1 MGSRILAGRYE
12 LLEKI
17 GEGGMAVVFKAR
29 DRLLSRFVA
38 VKILRPEYT
47 KDSVFVESFRRE
59 SRTAASLVHPN
70 IVNVYDVGKE
80 GNIYYIVME
89 LIEGRP
95 LSEIIKEE
103 APMDPHKA
111 VDIAKQVA
119 SALSMAHKH
128 QLIHRDV
135 KPHNIML
142 TNDGGIAKITDFG
155 IAKAVN
161 TETLVGEQKEAVMGS
176 VHYFSPEQARGGYVD
191 EKSDIYSLG
200 IVLYEML
207 TGKVPFDGDTAVAV
221 AVKHMNEEMVPPS
234 QLQPDIP
241 SDLENIVMKATNKL
255 QTGRYRS
262 ADEMITALNFV
273 KFSRSSGSKNAS
285 ERNASGRSSRG
296 GSQSGFFNR
305 NRGAQASESPA
316 NSAQNGAQESEN
328 GEENGF
334 DGDLEPAEKKG
345 FNWAYIIVVIL
356 AIALAFPAS
365 SLIKKIISF
374 KDSGIIKSA
383 DEIRAPSVLNMSVE
397 EANAQLKP
405 LGLSVEIEFELQSP
419 DYPKGVIMSQTPT
432 EGATIKTGQTI
443 RVSVSKGVV
452 DGEVPSVVGK
462 TLNNARI
469 TLETYKYVVNEVIEQ
484 IDEDVPKG
492 SVISQ
497 NPAAGTQLPAGS
509 PVNLV
514 VSKGSEKDA
523 SRDSLDLTGM
533 SLEAARQTLA
543 ELELV
548 EGSIKY
554 ENSDTV
560 PADCVISQDPPV
572 GRSLEKG
579 AIVNMVVSNG
589 PEIVIVDNPDGSID
603 TSAVTIWVEYAKAV
617 NEEFKMTITVTD
629 SVGSPRTPY
638 SQVPR
643 VKSAGGENVSIKGSG
658 TEGKML
664 VFFDNA
670 LVHEYAID
678 FTTGAVVQIN

>member
-1 MGSRILAGRYE
+1 
-12 LLEKI
+12 
-17 GEGGMAVVFKAR
+17 
-29 DRLLSRFVA
+29 
-38 VKILRPEYT
+38 
-47 KDSVFVESFRRE
+47 
-59 SRTAASLVHPN
+59 
-70 IVNVYDVGKE
+70 
-80 GNIYYIVME
+80 
-89 LIEGRP
+89 
-95 LSEIIKEE
+95 
-103 APMDPHKA
+103 PMDPHKA
-111 VDIAKQVA
+111 AAIAKQVA

-142 TNDGGIAKITDFG
+142 TYDGGIAKITDFG

-285 ERNASGRSSRG
+285 ERNASGKSSRG
-296 GSQSGFFNR
+296 GSQSSFFNR
-305 NRGAQASESPA
+305 GRASQGNEPST
-316 NSAQNGAQESEN
+316 NSAQNGSMESEN
-328 GEENGF
+328 VDKLGF
-334 DGDLEPAEKKG
+334 DGDMEPEEKKKA
-345 FNWAYIIVVIL
+345 FNWAYIIVIIL

-365 SLIKKIISF
+365 GLIKKIISF
-374 KDSGIIKSA
+374 KDSGVIKSA
-383 DEIRAPSVLNMSVE
+383 EEIRAPSVLNMSVE
-397 EANAQLKP
+397 EANAQLKS

-419 DYPKGVIMSQTPT
+419 DYPKGIIMSQTPA

-469 TLETYKYVVNEVIEQ
+469 TLETYKYVVNEVVEQ
-484 IDEDVPKG
+484 IDEEVPKG

-497 NPAAGTQLPAGS
+497 NPVAGTRLAAGS
-509 PVNLV
+509 FVNLV

-533 SLEAARQTLA
+533 SLEAARQTLE

-548 EGSIKY
+548 EGNIKY

-560 PADCVISQDPPV
+560 PADCIISQDPPV

-579 AIVNMVVSNG
+579 ATVNMVVSNG

-638 SQVPR
+638 SQVSR
-643 VKSAGGENVSIKGSG
+643 NKSMGGENVSIKGSG
-658 TEGKML
+658 AEGKML

-670 LVHEYAID
+670 LVHEFAID
-678 FTTGAVVQIN
+678 FTTGAVLQIN